1 MRGLGEL
8 VLLTLAYSGAGLLI
22 LVAGYFVVDLLTPG
36 HLGRQVMEDRNVN
49 AGILL
54 AAALFSLGLIQWF
67 AVFFSGGGWDSLIDV
82 VVFGAIGIALQAVGF
97 LLLDVLTPGKLGAIC
112 MATERFHPAS
122 AVAASVQ
129 VAVALVVCAALTG

>member
-1 MRGLGEL
+1 MPLGEL
-8 VLLTLAYSGAGLLI
+8 VLLTLAYAGVGLLI
-22 LVAGYFVVDLLTPG
+22 LLAGYFAVDLLTPG

-49 AGILL
+49 AGLL
-54 AAALFSLGLIQWF
+54 LTAALVSLGLIQWF
-67 AVFFSGGGWDSLIDV
+67 AVFFSGGGWGSLVDV
-82 VVFGAIGIALQAVGF
+82 AIFGAVGVALQAVGF

-129 VAVALVVCAALTG
+129 LAVALVVCAALTG

>member
-1 MRGLGEL
+1 MPLGEL
-8 VLLTLAYSGAGLLI
+8 VLLTLAYAGVGLVI
-22 LVAGYFVVDLLTPG
+22 LVAGFFAVDVLTPG

-49 AGILL
+49 AGLLL

-67 AVFFSGGGWDSLIDV
+67 AVFFSGGGWNSLLDV
-82 VVFGAIGIALQAVGF
+82 VVFGTLGVGLQAVGF
-97 LLLDVLTPGKLGAIC
+97 LVLDALTPGKLGAIC
-112 MATERFHPAS
+112 MATERFHPAA

>member
-1 MRGLGEL
+1 VPLGEL
-8 VLLTLAYSGAGLLI
+8 VLLTLAYAGVGLVI
-22 LVAGYFVVDLLTPG
+22 LVAGFFAVDVLTPG

-49 AGILL
+49 AGLLL

-67 AVFFSGGGWDSLIDV
+67 AVFFSGGGWNSLLDV
-82 VVFGAIGIALQAVGF
+82 VVFGTLGVGLQAVGF
-97 LLLDVLTPGKLGAIC
+97 LVLDALTPGKLGAIC
-112 MATERFHPAS
+112 MATERFHPAA

>member
-1 MRGLGEL
+1 VPLGEL
-8 VLLTLAYSGAGLLI
+8 VLLTLAYAGVGLVI
-22 LVAGYFVVDLLTPG
+22 LVAGFFAVDVLTPG

-49 AGILL
+49 AGVLL

-67 AVFFSGGGWDSLIDV
+67 AVFFSGGGWNSLLDV
-82 VVFGAIGIALQAVGF
+82 VVFGTLGVGLQAVGF
-97 LLLDVLTPGKLGAIC
+97 LVLDALTPGKLGAIC
-112 MATERFHPAS
+112 MATERFHPAA

>member
-1 MRGLGEL
+1 VPLGEL
-8 VLLTLAYSGAGLLI
+8 VLLTLAYAGVGLVI
-22 LVAGYFVVDLLTPG
+22 LVVGFFAVDVLTPG

-49 AGILL
+49 AGVLL

-67 AVFFSGGGWDSLIDV
+67 AVFFSGGGWNSLIDV
-82 VVFGAIGIALQAVGF
+82 VVFGTLGVGLQAVGF
-97 LLLDVLTPGKLGAIC
+97 LVLDALTPGKLGAIC
-112 MATERFHPAS
+112 MATERFHPAA